1 MKDRAQPPLKL
12 EIEQLSRQPI
22 PLSDNA
28 LEELQNALTVVI
40 SEFYTF
46 YITDTGYVGRSHHP
60 DAGGFA
66 TGDILVT
73 LFDKEIF
80 LLLRHLADGR
90 YRMINI
96 ALVTGFDWTA
106 ISEVR
111 DHAPY
116 KDWLNFS
123 NVGLQIF
130 EVVWCQQKLPKY
142 QNQDSLG
149 LPATPPSLSLKIH
162 PSLITKSPMTP

>member
-22 PLSDNA
+22 PLSGNA

-40 SEFYTF
+40 TEFYTF
-46 YITDTGYVGRSHHP
+46 YITDTGYVGRSHHLNTGGIA
-60 DAGGFA
+60 AGG
-66 TGDILVT
+66 ILVT
-73 LFDKEIF
+73 LFDKELF
-80 LLLRHLADGR
+80 LLLRHLVDGR
-90 YRMINI
+90 YHMINI
-96 ALVTGFDWTA
+96 ALVTGFGWSA

-123 NVGLQIF
+123 NVGLQIL
-130 EVVWCQQKLPKY
+130 EVV
-142 QNQDSLG
+142 
-149 LPATPPSLSLKIH
+149 
-162 PSLITKSPMTP
+162 